1 MKTLTYTIAHNLSL
15 LHDELLAAC
24 SDLRPVLA
32 AGADYPEPVMLVEGT
47 DITVRLTVPDDA
59 DEAAIQTVI
68 DAHDST
74 ATSSNADHDSGHAK
88 LVALGLT
95 EAEIAAL

>member
-1 MKTLTYTIAHNLSL
+1 MKTLTYTIPHNLSL
-15 LHDELLAAC
+15 LHDELLAA
-24 SDLRPVLA
+24 SPELRPVQA
-32 AGADYPEPVMLVEGT
+32 EGADFPEPVMQVEGT
-47 DITVRLTVPDDA
+47 DTTVRLIVADDA
-59 DEAAIQTVI
+59 DEAAIQAVI

-74 ATSSNADHDSGHAK
+74 ATRSNPDHDSGHAK